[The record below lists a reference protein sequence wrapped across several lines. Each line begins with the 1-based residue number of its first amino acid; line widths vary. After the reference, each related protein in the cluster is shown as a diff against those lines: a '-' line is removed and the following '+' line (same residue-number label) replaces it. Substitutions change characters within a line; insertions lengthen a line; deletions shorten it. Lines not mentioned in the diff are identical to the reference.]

1 MVEVEYD
8 TMKPH
13 IAVLPSPGMG
23 HIIPL
28 FELAKYLVV
37 HHNCHVSFLNITTE
51 ASAAQTHLLRSPACT
66 LLPPGLQVI
75 DLPPVDISA
84 LVSEETLVLTRLSII
99 VQESLKSDLKSV
111 LTELGKLQ
119 ALVIDFFC
127 TQAFEICR
135 ELSIP
140 TYTFCTTSTAFLSF
154 ALYLPTL
161 DREVECEFV
170 DLLESIQ
177 VPDCAPVRI
186 EDLLDQV
193 RNRKIDEYK
202 WMLLHLSRLPMATG
216 IFLNLWEDLEP
227 KSLKAIRE
235 HSFYKQIPT
244 PPIHVIGPLIKQ
256 DEVPMTEMDAECLAW
271 LDKQPLDSVLFI
283 ALGSGGTLTAA
294 QLTELAWG
302 LELSRQRFILV
313 VRKPTDTSASGTF
326 FNVGGDFNDPKAY
339 LPEGFLER
347 TKGVGLVI
355 PSWVPQVMV
364 LRHASTGAFISHC
377 GWNSILESIS
387 HGVPMIT
394 WPLYAE
400 QRMNATMLVEEV
412 GVAIKLS
419 TGGQEKGIMGR
430 EVIERVIR
438 VVMEGDK
445 GKMMRDRA
453 RELKD
458 SADKALNFGTGSS
471 YKSLS
476 CVVQEWKA
484 HIS

>member
-1 MVEVEYD
+1 MAEVEYD

-13 IAVLPSPGMG
+13 VAVLPSPGMG

-28 FELAKYLVV
+28 FELAKSLVV

-66 LLPPGLQVI
+66 VLPPGLQVI

-111 LTELGKLQ
+111 LIELGKPQ

-154 ALYLPTL
+154 SLYLPTL
-161 DREVECEFV
+161 DREVECE
-170 DLLESIQ
+170 
-177 VPDCAPVRI
+177 I
-186 EDLLDQV
+186 EDLLDQA
-193 RNRKIDEYK
+193 RNRKIEEYK
-202 WMLLHLSRLPMATG
+202 WLLLHLSRLPMATG
-216 IFLNLWEDLEP
+216 IFSNLWEDLEP

-244 PPIHVIGPLIKQ
+244 PPIHAIGPLIKQ
-256 DEVPMTEMDAECLAW
+256 DEVPMTETDAECLAW

-313 VRKPTDTSASGTF
+313 VRKPTNASASGTF
-326 FNVGGDFNDPKAY
+326 FNAGGDVNDPTAY

-355 PSWVPQVMV
+355 PSLAPQVMV
-364 LRHASTGAFISHC
+364 LRHSSTGAFLSHC
-377 GWNSILESIS
+377 GWNSILESIT
-387 HGVPMIT
+387 HGVPMIA

-400 QRMNATMLVEEV
+400 QRMNATILVEEV
-412 GVAIKLS
+412 GVAVKMAA
-419 TGGQEKGIMGR
+419 GGGLEKG
-430 EVIERVIR
+430 VIKKEDIGRVIR
-438 VVMEGDK
+438 MVMEGNE
-445 GKMMRDRA
+445 GKVMRHRA

-458 SADKALNFGTGSS
+458 GAEKALNFGGSS

-476 CVVQEWKA
+476 CVVHEWKA
-484 HIS
+484 DISNSKCNSH